1 MIERLLGSAV
11 VAIFA
16 LVGVLM
22 MRIYLGKR
30 KIRSDFGYAMQVVAK
45 EAVRRAQAEHRVVLA
60 QLIVDAPDALAFVA
74 VVRRRVR
81 NLAARIRRGGQTP
94 RQVHPGRAEERGI
107 DAVAGEPAARK
118 TLLITNLGII
128 APCWEPPNPY
138 SKGDSKGLQS

>member
-45 EAVRRAQAEHRVVLA
+45 EAVRRAQAEHRVVL
-60 QLIVDAPDALAFVA
+60 DFAPASIEGLEEMLGSIHEGHLKNPPGEHQECHL
-74 VVRRRVR
+74 RGRLTR
-81 NLAARIRRGGQTP
+81 NNRNAPETP
-94 RQVHPGRAEERGI
+94 RAVLLFRLSDLSRGNRA
-107 DAVAGEPAARK
+107 
-118 TLLITNLGII
+118 
-128 APCWEPPNPY
+128 
-138 SKGDSKGLQS
+138 KGLRGRRAACANATGAAACAVP